1 MPGSPAHTALDE
13 SPVMTRWLLAGLHL
27 LALGIGLGAVWAR
40 ARALS
45 PRPSAESLRAV
56 FLADTWWGVAA
67 FLWISTGVWRL
78 LAALEK
84 STAWYLQNHLFLTKM
99 ALFAIILALEVW
111 PMVTLIAWR
120 RRVMRGEQPDVSAAP
135 LLARISFAQ
144 AGLVVLMIFLAA
156 GMARGYGVFSRS

>member
-1 MPGSPAHTALDE
+1 
-13 SPVMTRWLLAGLHL
+13 MTRLLLAGLHL

-45 PRPSAESLRAV
+45 SRHSAESLRAV

-67 FLWISTGVWRL
+67 LLWVSTGVWRL
-78 LAALEK
+78 VAGLEK
-84 STAWYLQNHLFLTKM
+84 NTAYYFQNHLFLTKM

-111 PMVTLIAWR
+111 PIITLIAWR

-144 AGLVVLMIFLAA
+144 AGLVLLMIFLAA
-156 GMARGYGVFSRS
+156 GMARGYGVR